1 MNSDDLLA
9 AESFQRLVVEPR
21 LPEVLRFLGYPKGV
35 FPTDPMKQAI
45 ERVLA
50 RALPGLEPRG
60 TFSIYPV
67 KAHTRRSLSLGGS
80 TIVGNIGEF
89 LHGSGRVAA
98 LVVTAGGAITQLS
111 TEAWG
116 AGDALAGWA
125 FDAIGSWAAEAAA
138 DALTQQLGSHLGAGE
153 GLTLRYSP
161 GYCGMDLSQQRA
173 LFALARP
180 GSIGVSLLPSLLMQ
194 PMKSV
199 SGLVGLGPREL
210 VGVNR
215 SPCDRCLQ
223 PGCHM
228 RR

>member
-1 MNSDDLLA
+1 MNSDDPLA
-9 AESFQRLVVEPR
+9 TESFQQLVVEPR

-35 FPTDPMKQAI
+35 FPPDPMKLSI
-45 ERVLA
+45 EQVLA

-60 TFSIYPV
+60 TFSIYAV
-67 KAHTRRSLSLGGS
+67 KSHTRRSLSLGGG
-80 TIVGNIGEF
+80 TIIGNIGEF
-89 LHGSGRVAA
+89 LHGASRVAV
-98 LVVTAGGAITQLS
+98 LVVTAGRGITALS

-116 AGDALAGWA
+116 AGDSLAGWA

-138 DALTQQLGSHLGAGE
+138 DALMQQVSSHLRADE

-161 GYCGMDLSQQRA
+161 GYCGMDLSQQRTIFT
-173 LFALARP
+173 LTRP

-210 VGVNR
+210 VGVNL

-223 PGCHM
+223 IGCHM